1 MMSNLLFENETL
13 TWGQN
18 SKSWLKLMCPFSV
31 QKFVCGWGYEFW
43 ILNTF
48 VNWIWRINGGC
59 RLYCV
64 GQEGTSIL
72 ALKLYLSYCRRFH
85 MVGNFLLTLW
95 VIVCLRAFGRKYCY
109 RIGIYD
115 YTCVSTFTPHWQE
128 FRNEMK
134 REENGKNFL
143 ILLFF
148 LSSMT
153 NFQITP

>member
-1 MMSNLLFENETL
+1 MSNLLFENETL
-13 TWGQN
+13 TRGQN

-109 RIGIYD
+109 RIGIYVCIYI
-115 YTCVSTFTPHWQE
+115 YTSLTGIQKWD
-128 FRNEMK
+128 
-134 REENGKNFL
+134 EERRKWKKFSNSP
-143 ILLFF
+143 LFP
-148 LSSMT
+148 L
-153 NFQITP
+153 